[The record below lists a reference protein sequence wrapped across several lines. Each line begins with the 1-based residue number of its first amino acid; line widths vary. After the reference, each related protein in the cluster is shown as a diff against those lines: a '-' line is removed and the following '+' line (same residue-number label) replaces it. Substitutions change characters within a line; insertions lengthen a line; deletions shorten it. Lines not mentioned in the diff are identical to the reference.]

1 MIARSRTPMIPG
13 IGPGLLALCAVLA
26 ARPPAL
32 AAPAVTAQADWRK
45 IQTPPLRKFTPQQPT
60 RLQLD
65 NGLVIFLQPD
75 TELPLVH
82 VTLNVHGGSRDEPAD
97 QVGLVSLF
105 SQVWRTGGTRGRT
118 GDQLDDFLGMRAAKI
133 EAHGDA
139 DSVSLASVCLKSD
152 FDEVFKVLVELLR
165 EPEFRADKLELAK
178 KQLFTTISRRN
189 DNPMAIAARESSK
202 LALGARHPYARHP
215 EYATVGAVRRED
227 LLLWHKRYIQP
238 NNILLGVTGDFD
250 VAQMTTKLRALLGG
264 WAKGP
269 PLPAPELAF
278 TPTKPG
284 IYLVA
289 KEDINQSSI
298 HLVQLGST
306 RKNPDAYAL
315 EVMNE
320 VLGGGF
326 AARLFSNVRSKKGLA
341 YSVRGGVGMGW
352 DVPSIYR
359 LFVGT
364 ESKNTQKAIQ
374 ALYDEINGMTQNP
387 PNAAEVQKAKDAIL
401 NSFVFT
407 FDTKAKIL
415 EDRMKLEFYGYPAD
429 YHEKYPEQIA
439 KVTVDDVNRVAKKYL
454 NPSGFAVLVV
464 GNPQEFGGA
473 LTGFGTVTPLDVTIP
488 APIKTPPPPVGVKPA
503 GSSIH

>member
-1 MIARSRTPMIPG
+1 MIARPRSTL
-13 IGPGLLALCAVLA
+13 IGPGLLALCAVLTA
-26 ARPPAL
+26 SSP
-32 AAPAVTAQADWRK
+32 APAATAQADWRK
-45 IQTPPLRKFTPQQPT
+45 IPTPPLHKFTPQQPT
-60 RLQLD
+60 RLQLE

-75 TELPLVH
+75 TELPLIH
-82 VTLNVHGGSRDEPAD
+82 VNLSVHGGSRDEPAD

-105 SQVWRTGGTRGRT
+105 SQVWRSGGTRSRT

-133 EAHGDA
+133 EAHGDT
-139 DSVSLASVCLKSD
+139 DSVSLGAVCLKSD
-152 FDEVFKVLVELLR
+152 FDDVFKVLVEILR
-165 EPEFRADKLELAK
+165 EPEFRNDKLELAK
-178 KQLFTTISRRN
+178 KQLFTSIARRN

-215 EYATVGAVRRED
+215 EYASVSAVRRED

-238 NNILLGVTGDFD
+238 SNMLLGLSGDFD
-250 VAQMTTKLRALLGG
+250 VAQMTAKLRALLGG
-264 WAKGP
+264 WPKGP

-284 IYLVA
+284 VYLVA
-289 KEDINQSSI
+289 KDDVNQSSI

-387 PNAAEVQKAKDAIL
+387 PSAAEVQKAKDAIL

-415 EDRMKLEFYGYPAD
+415 QDRMKLEFYGYPAD

-464 GNPQEFGGA
+464 GNPQEFGGE
-473 LTGFGTVTPLDVTIP
+473 LSGFGPVTPLDVTIP
-488 APIKTPPPPVGVKPA
+488 APIKATPPPVGVKPA